1 MRHTLSDIDTDSLTA
16 TCFVCG
22 PNTPLKSNYRGSF
35 RCRVKHNE
43 DRKSLREQGRLREQ
57 AMDPKYD
64 GENRSEI
71 IKKLLPEQD
80 NCCAICKDEFM
91 KAPHVDHDHA
101 TGMVRGLLCGRCNM
115 GIGLLR
121 DNIGIMKNT
130 ILYLS

>member
-1 MRHTLSDIDTDSLTA
+1 
-16 TCFVCG
+16 
-22 PNTPLKSNYRGSF
+22 
-35 RCRVKHNE
+35 
-43 DRKSLREQGRLREQ
+43 
-57 AMDPKYD
+57 
-64 GENRSEI
+64 
-71 IKKLLPEQD
+71 
-80 NCCAICKDEFM
+80 M